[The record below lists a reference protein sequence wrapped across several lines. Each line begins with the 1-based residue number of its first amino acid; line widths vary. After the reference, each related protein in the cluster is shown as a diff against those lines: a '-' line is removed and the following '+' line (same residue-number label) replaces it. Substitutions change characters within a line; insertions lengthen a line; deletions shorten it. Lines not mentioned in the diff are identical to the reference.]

1 MTTMLQTYCKNIE
14 GKGLVTTS
22 IFSRERTEILL
33 KNRIQNRK
41 K

>member
-22 IFSRERTEILL
+22 IFQGKELRFY
-33 KNRIQNRK
+33 
-41 K
+41 